1 MSTAR
6 LSRRIHQSL
15 SLVAVTSLNILRQV
29 GFAKRPA
36 LQKLIAEKLGRTL
49 GDDEFD
55 DAMCELG
62 HRIIRQSGVGG
73 GIQLF

>member
-1 MSTAR
+1 MSTTR
-6 LSRRIHQSL
+6 HPL
-15 SLVAVTSLNILRQV
+15 SLVALTSLNILRQV

-36 LQKLIAEKLGRTL
+36 LQKLMAEKLRRTL

-62 HRIIRQSGVGG
+62 HRIVRVSGVGG
-73 GIQLF
+73 GIRLF